1 MGLVLMGLLMNR
13 GSVSFINCQHKS
25 HLSVVVIEKGLEVWN
40 VNITEKTKM
49 QAKRTLQNIC
59 NLLF

>member
-1 MGLVLMGLLMNR
+1 MSLLMNL
-13 GSVSFINCQHKS
+13 GTVSFISCHHKS

-40 VNITEKTKM
+40 INFTEKTKM
-49 QAKRTLQNIC
+49 EAKRTLQIIY

>member
-1 MGLVLMGLLMNR
+1 MNL
-13 GSVSFINCQHKS
+13 GGVSFINCQHKS

-40 VNITEKTKM
+40 VNFAGETKM
-49 QAKRTLQNIC
+49 EAKRTLYNIC